1 MLRQKHYMT
10 FVIAALLAVA
20 GWRCEPIVTTFDDIE
35 EAEYYRAAD
44 IPTSLPITPD
54 TLLVMTWNIKYG
66 GGDIDFWWCCYD
78 DRVLMTEEEVLYNLE
93 RAAEYI
99 NRVDPDILLLQEVA
113 VDSKQAAYVDQV
125 QYLLDHTDLNY
136 GVYASMWR
144 VQNAPSDG
152 LGRADIGPATLSRWP
167 LDSAERIGLPLR
179 TDQDALTTYFYL
191 RRCILKA
198 MVPQLD
204 DLFVVN
210 VHTSAWQAETKLK
223 HINRFKEELDAI
235 NTDGG
240 LFVAGG
246 DLNTLPLGSQVI
258 SDFRDTKCGE
268 GDFEGGDYS
277 GEEHWLDD
285 LYADY
290 DTAIPREEYQSA
302 DDQEPYFSYGDK
314 PDSLGFTRKLDYL
327 FTNRTD
333 GWVPGSDSTHQDIAT
348 PGTTLSD
355 HCPISVKLVL
365 P

>member
-1 MLRQKHYMT
+1 MT

-152 LGRADIGPATLSRWP
+152 LGRADIGPAILSRWP